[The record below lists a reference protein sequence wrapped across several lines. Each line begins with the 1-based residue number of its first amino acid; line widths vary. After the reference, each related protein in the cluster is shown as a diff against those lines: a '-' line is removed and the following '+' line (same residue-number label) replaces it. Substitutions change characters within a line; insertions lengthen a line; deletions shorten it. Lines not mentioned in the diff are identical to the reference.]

1 MAIAYNTSIVRSGLA
16 LHLDAANPK
25 SYPGSGTAW
34 TDLSGNIRDGILT
47 NGPTYSSLNSGSI
60 VFDGT
65 NDYVDVTN
73 SNGFGEVNTAPT
85 ISLEIWANISRKSG
99 GGLQYQHIA
108 GFRNDSNFDAY
119 FLLLDASGAFVNTEA
134 RIRTA
139 SNAFDIS
146 INYITYFDKWTHI
159 VFTADS
165 TRSDLYINGILL
177 GSNTSVT
184 GSFGASSSNFRIG
197 QTTNAGNYPV
207 KGNISLVRFYNRALS
222 AAEVTQNF
230 NALRGR
236 YGI

>member
-1 MAIAYNTSIVRSGLA
+1 MGVLYNPRIVTNGLVLA
-16 LHLDAANPK
+16 LDAANPK
-25 SYPGSGTAW
+25 SYPGTGTTW
-34 TDLSGNIRDGILT
+34 NDLSGNGNNGTLT
-47 NGPTYSSLNSGSI
+47 NGPTYSSINNGSI

-99 GGLQYQHIA
+99 GGLQFQHIA

-139 SNAFDIS
+139 SNTFDIS

-177 GSNTSVT
+177 GSQTSVT
-184 GSFGASSSNFRIG
+184 GSFGASSSNFGIG
-197 QTTNAGNYPV
+197 QTNSNYPV

-222 AAEVTQNF
+222 ATEVLQNF